1 LLLAAWLG
9 GCAGDPQAAFEL
21 APAAPRP
28 QRTVHAQVRVLDP
41 VVATDLESDRILV
54 RTGAAEAVLAGARW
68 TGPLPALIQSR
79 LSDSLQNAYDPR
91 KVDDRGADAAYNL
104 ETDVRAFELDADQ
117 KQVVVELVVKLVSA
131 RDSHV
136 VAVKTFKAQA
146 PVASTDPGV
155 VTAALNGALSGLMAQ
170 IVGFVAASV

>member
-1 LLLAAWLG
+1 LLLAGWLG
-9 GCAGDPQAAFEL
+9 ACAGDPQQAAFDF

-28 QRTVHAQVRVLDP
+28 QRAVRAQVHVLDP
-41 VVATDLESDRILV
+41 VAAGNLESDRILV
-54 RTGAAEAVLAGARW
+54 RTGSAEAVLAGARW
-68 TGPLPALIQSR
+68 SGPLPALIQSR
-79 LSDSLQNAYDPR
+79 LSDSLQNAYEPP
-91 KVDDRGADAAYNL
+91 KVDRPAGDFNL

-117 KQVVVELVVKLVSA
+117 KQVLVELVVKLVSA

-155 VTAALNGALSGLMAQ
+155 VTAALNGALFGLMGQ